1 MPGVTISGSWELGN
15 SRKEAKEANSNS
27 VSLAEAPMTVQVL
40 IPVPGMS
47 NTCHGAPV
55 SRRDPLEPSAAC
67 SINPDPNTVR
77 KPWAAQHM
85 VKGLH
90 KTHL

>member
-1 MPGVTISGSWELGN
+1 MPGVTISGFGN
-15 SRKEAKEANSNS
+15 WGIPCKEANGNS
-27 VSLAEAPMTVQVL
+27 LSLAEAPMAVQVL

-67 SINPDPNTVR
+67 SINPDPNTVC